1 MSSLSITERALSTF
15 VSKSTPTL
23 STLQSVQIA
32 VVILATLLLLLV
44 QGMKAVFDTEAEKAE
59 AKKVALRKETAAEMT
74 VLREQVIFLE
84 ATTSSQLQEALAEI
98 KQLKEYVLL
107 HQKVEDTRY
116 RRNNAH
122 SRDAAFAVT
131 LACPVTTGREA
142 RARIA
147 GERKLVEQQS
157 AVWAPRPI
165 ALGQAHVYRVQLL
178 NADFEEAEL
187 NLGEAAM
194 KALHG

>member
-15 VSKSTPTL
+15 VSKSTSTL
-23 STLQSVQIA
+23 SPLQSVQIA
-32 VVILATLLLLLV
+32 IVILATLLLLLV
-44 QGMKAVFDTEAEKAE
+44 QSMKAVFDTEAEKAE
-59 AKKVALRKETAAEMT
+59 AEKVALRKETAAEMT

-84 ATTSSQLQEALAEI
+84 ATTSSQLQKALAEI

-116 RRNNAH
+116 RRNNAPP
-122 SRDAAFAVT
+122 AADPHP
-131 LACPVTTGREA
+131 LVTTGREA

-147 GERKLVEQQS
+147 GERKSAEQQF
-157 AVWAPRPI
+157 AVYADRPTPP
-165 ALGQAHVYRVQLL
+165 LNHAHIYRTRLL

-187 NLGEAAM
+187 ELGEAAM

>member
-59 AKKVALRKETAAEMT
+59 AEKVALRKETSAEMT
-74 VLREQVIFLE
+74 VLREQVVFLE

-116 RRNNAH
+116 RRNNAPP
-122 SRDAAFAVT
+122 AAD
-131 LACPVTTGREA
+131 PHPHVTTGREA